1 MGPFVVE
8 FYETR
13 DGQRPAEDFL
23 DELDIKMRS
32 KLVMTLKVLQ
42 EQGNRLREPYS
53 KHLDDGIF
61 EIRGKVGTDISR
73 VMYFFYYGG
82 RIILT
87 SGFIKKTQKTP
98 KSEIERAKQYRKDFW
113 KERENQMK
121 TLDLYLNEQL
131 KNEEFRKEW
140 EENQP
145 EMDIIRAMADARISQ
160 NLTQKELAERTG
172 INQADISKLEN
183 GTRNPS
189 LKLLKRLADGMGMD
203 LKLVF
208 TPKEPQNLKLAK

>member
-73 VMYFFYYGG
+73 VRMNRAVFLLLWGKDHSDERLYQ
-82 RIILT
+82 
-87 SGFIKKTQKTP
+87 KDPENTQ
-98 KSEIERAKQYRKDFW
+98 E
-113 KERENQMK
+113 
-121 TLDLYLNEQL
+121 
-131 KNEEFRKEW
+131 
-140 EENQP
+140 
-145 EMDIIRAMADARISQ
+145 
-160 NLTQKELAERTG
+160 
-172 INQADISKLEN
+172 
-183 GTRNPS
+183 
-189 LKLLKRLADGMGMD
+189 
-203 LKLVF
+203 
-208 TPKEPQNLKLAK
+208 